1 MDTLRES
8 RLRPVLE
15 KLLPVLARSAGI
27 QLEDADLS
35 FPPLW
40 TPTAKETA
48 DIAKIKADSIVSAF
62 QSGLLDVPAAQQELR
77 RLSDETGMFGSITD
91 EAIAANAGKTYQD
104 VTALRDPLAGL
115 TENLTGMEVPTADT
129 SVFDFNSRHDPSDGR
144 FTSGGG
150 SGKIEKTKYAPS
162 PQRSESKIQ
171 LKPKTYARLTGVLNT
186 QYPGLLAGEKV
197 IIRDANYQ
205 YHVTADGFGG
215 LSVERR
221 IPITNRRKK

>member
-1 MDTLRES
+1 
-8 RLRPVLE
+8 
-15 KLLPVLARSAGI
+15 
-27 QLEDADLS
+27 
-35 FPPLW
+35 
-40 TPTAKETA
+40 
-48 DIAKIKADSIVSAF
+48 
-62 QSGLLDVPAAQQELR
+62 LLDVPAAQQELR

-104 VTALRDPLAGL
+104 VTAMRDPLAGL

>member
-1 MDTLRES
+1 MPEPVRRIPLPYDEAVRTLSCRHERHRRKRFEELLRLCGYLRES

-104 VTALRDPLAGL
+104 VTAMRDPLAGL
-115 TENLTGMEVPTADT
+115 TE
-129 SVFDFNSRHDPSDGR
+129 
-144 FTSGGG
+144 
-150 SGKIEKTKYAPS
+150 I
-162 PQRSESKIQ
+162 
-171 LKPKTYARLTGVLNT
+171 
-186 QYPGLLAGEKV
+186 
-197 IIRDANYQ
+197 
-205 YHVTADGFGG
+205 
-215 LSVERR
+215 
-221 IPITNRRKK
+221 